1 MNPTLLTGFG
11 PKIMVRAPFE
21 RFFLKSAALRWRHGT
36 RMSEDD
42 PDARRL
48 ADIEERLRKAR
59 GKRGEEARAQ
69 ETAGSS
75 LGAAL
80 RLSIDLVA
88 AVAVGTGIGWL
99 LDRWLGT
106 LPLFLI
112 LFFFFGVAA
121 GFLNVIRVARK
132 MEEQDAQR
140 ADKD

>member
-1 MNPTLLTGFG
+1 
-11 PKIMVRAPFE
+11 
-21 RFFLKSAALRWRHGT
+21 
-36 RMSEDD
+36 MSEDD